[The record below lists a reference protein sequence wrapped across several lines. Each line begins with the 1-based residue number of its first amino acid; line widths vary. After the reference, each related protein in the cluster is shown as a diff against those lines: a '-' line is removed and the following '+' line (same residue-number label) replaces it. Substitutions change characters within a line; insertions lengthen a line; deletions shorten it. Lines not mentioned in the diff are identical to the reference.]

1 MEVHPDLKNAIKAW
15 EIAWREIHNHI
26 SSLDQE
32 QLLQIPVDGS
42 WTIQQI
48 IQHLNLSERL
58 SLQYVFR
65 KTSSPGELRRAGVA
79 SYLRLQLLHISLAS
93 PIRFK
98 APALV
103 SNSRLPDGETFTE
116 TLSQL
121 LITHAELIALAK
133 SVNSHLA
140 KKEVF
145 KHPMAGKLPLAGM
158 FWFFTWHVRHH
169 QRQIK
174 RVLRKSPNTVRQG
187 HPQ

>member
-15 EIAWREIHNHI
+15 EIAWQEIHNHI

-32 QLLQIPVDGS
+32 QLLQIPVDGG

-58 SLQYVFR
+58 SLQYVRR
-65 KTSSPGELRRAGVA
+65 KTSNPGELRRAGVA

-103 SNSRLPDGETFTE
+103 SNSRLPDGETFEE

-121 LITHAELIALAK
+121 SISHIELRELAK
-133 SVNSHLA
+133 EVAPLLA

-145 KHPMAGKLPLAGM
+145 KHPFAGKLPLAGM
-158 FWFFTWHVRHH
+158 FWFFTWHLRHH
-169 QRQIK
+169 QRQINRNLK
-174 RVLRKSPNTVRQG
+174 ESHNVSRQG
-187 HPQ
+187 HQQ